1 MTTNVVTETKFRTAG
16 GEYIDG
22 DGTKSPQLLSMT
34 KGSGKQMSNLW
45 IERRLPDEIADK
57 KLLADIRKQ
66 KYESW
71 LMIVDES
78 GEVIQIT
85 KLNKNADAIGT
96 IPVK

>member
-1 MTTNVVTETKFRTAG
+1 
-16 GEYIDG
+16 
-22 DGTKSPQLLSMT
+22 MT
-34 KGSGKQMSNLW
+34 KGSGKQMSNKW
-45 IERRLPDEIADK
+45 IEDRLPSEITNQ

>member
-1 MTTNVVTETKFRTAG
+1 
-16 GEYIDG
+16 
-22 DGTKSPQLLSMT
+22 
-34 KGSGKQMSNLW
+34 MSNLW
-45 IERRLPDEIADK
+45 IERRLPDELTDK

-85 KLNKNADAIGT
+85 KLNKNADAVGT
-96 IPVK
+96 ISAK

>member
-1 MTTNVVTETKFRTAG
+1 
-16 GEYIDG
+16 
-22 DGTKSPQLLSMT
+22 MT

>member
-1 MTTNVVTETKFRTAG
+1 MVTETKFRTAG
-16 GEYIDG
+16 GEYIDE
-22 DGTKSPQLLSMT
+22 DGTKSTKLLSMT

>member
-1 MTTNVVTETKFRTAG
+1 
-16 GEYIDG
+16 
-22 DGTKSPQLLSMT
+22 MT

-45 IERRLPDEIADK
+45 IERRLPDEVADK